1 MTRFLSGGFFV
12 SVCLLM
18 GGLYL
23 AVFTGFSPQL
33 EMMGMINAQTGT
45 VIITTFPLIALV
57 AGLTSMA
64 VLILAGVGDVLFSK
78 NTNVWKTKWTV
89 IILIFQLI
97 GLVAYYMIGVKE
109 RVETRALG
117 KRKR

>member
-33 EMMGMINAQTGT
+33 EAMGVINAQTSAT
-45 VIITTFPLIALV
+45 VISTFPLIALV

-64 VLILAGVGDVLFSK
+64 VLILSGVGDVLFSR
-78 NTNVWKTKWTV
+78 NNNMWKAKWTA

-97 GLVAYYMIGVKE
+97 GLVAYYMIGSKE
-109 RVETRALG
+109 RVEHHALG
-117 KRKR
+117 KKKK